1 MSDAATRTHSSG
13 NGAARSDSSGDGR
26 VLDLLSS
33 SGVLN
38 PSATLDT
45 LMDVARQLAE
55 IDPGLPGF
63 ATAYFHGSWYV
74 YKQIVR

>member
-1 MSDAATRTHSSG
+1 MSDAATRSHSSD
-13 NGAARSDSSGDGR
+13 NGAGRNDSSDDGR
-26 VLDLLSS
+26 VLELLSS

-45 LMDVARQLAE
+45 LMDVARKLAE
-55 IDPGLPGF
+55 MDPGPPGF